1 MTTLPDTPPTPYRDL
16 LGPLPVPLF
25 DGVAAARRHAVG
37 PAVVLLT
44 RWTLGEAEELSR
56 YGLGHPVALVPVR
69 PDGPLV
75 VIGPVLR
82 PGAAA
87 CLCCAEYQRLAT
99 DGGRVPW
106 RSPGMALS
114 GVPSPTLGG
123 SLAALA
129 LDLLDDDG
137 DGEQGEEQGEE
148 QDEDHGG
155 PWGGPR
161 PDRADGR
168 TAVVHIV
175 HQGRGTWST
184 HRVRPVGGCEACRP
198 LPADSP
204 AGVAA
209 LPSAPRPLPDPY
221 VLRAPNPRTTPDGLR
236 AALHDTRFG
245 PVRRLLR
252 AEDSAFSLTSAFV
265 TDGRLAD
272 GAGYGRAGDFA
283 TSERIALFEGVE
295 RYAGMRPTGR
305 RTVVRASFAELGPD
319 RAVDPERLGLPDP
332 AHQGHPA
339 SRTVPYTPDLELDWV
354 HGWSLTRR
362 RVTAVPEHV
371 AYWDVPGPDR
381 PRVVY
386 ESSNG
391 CGLGNS
397 PEEAA
402 LYGLF
407 EVAERDAFL
416 MAWYAATPLRRV
428 EAPAGDLDT
437 ALLADR
443 AAGVGYRLL
452 LLDATNDFGVPAVL
466 AVCRYEGTHPAAP
479 RMFLAAGAHHDP
491 RAAIRSA
498 VAEVVTNVLESVH
511 RSTDEGGPRDPRRL
525 RPMLDR
531 PDLVVTLD
539 DHVGLNTLPEALPR
553 WEFLS
558 ADAPPLTVEEAW
570 PGAPT
575 PVHDLAELLGATV
588 ERLAEKG
595 LEVITV
601 DQSEPGTRER
611 LGLHC
616 VKTVVPGSLP
626 MTFGHVN
633 RRTRGLPRLLEVPY
647 RLGRAARPLRHE
659 DLTLHPHP
667 FP

>member
-1 MTTLPDTPPTPYRDL
+1 MTSHPSTPSPF
-16 LGPLPVPLF
+16 GSLPVPLL
-25 DGVAAARRHAVG
+25 DGAAALRHEAG
-37 PAVVLLT
+37 PAVVLLA
-44 RWTLGEAEELSR
+44 RWTLGEAEGLSR

-69 PDGPLV
+69 LDGPLA

-106 RSPGMALS
+106 RSPGMVLA
-114 GVPSPTLGG
+114 GVPSPALGG
-123 SLAALA
+123 SAAALA
-129 LDLLDDDG
+129 LDLLDDADHGDG
-137 DGEQGEEQGEE
+137 DGDGDG
-148 QDEDHGG
+148 DDHEH
-155 PWGGPR
+155 R
-161 PDRADGR
+161 DGDAAS
-168 TAVVHIV
+168 AVVHV
-175 HQGRGTWST
+175 LHQGRGTWST
-184 HRVRPVGGCEACRP
+184 HRVRPVGGCAVCRP
-198 LPADSP
+198 LPADDP
-204 AGVAA
+204 AAVVP
-209 LPSAPRPLPDPY
+209 LPSASRPLPDPY
-221 VLRAPNPRTTPDGLR
+221 VLRAPNPRTTPEGLR

-245 PVRRLLR
+245 PVRRLIR

-283 TSERIALFEGVE
+283 GSERIALFEAVE
-295 RYAGMRPTGR
+295 RHAGMRPTGR
-305 RTVVRASFAELGPD
+305 RTALRAPFAALGPD
-319 RAVDPERLGLPDP
+319 LAVDPERLGLPDP

-339 SRTVPYTPDLELDWV
+339 SRTVPYAPDLELDWV
-354 HGWSLTRR
+354 HGWSLTRQ

-397 PEEAA
+397 LEEAA

-416 MAWYAATPLRRV
+416 MAWYASTPLRRV

-437 ALLADR
+437 ALLTDR
-443 AAGVGYRLL
+443 AAGVGYRLV
-452 LLDATNDFGVPAVL
+452 LLDATNDFGIPAVL

-498 VAEVVTNVLESVH
+498 VAEVVTNVLESTH
-511 RSTDEGGPRDPRRL
+511 RSTDAGGPRDPARL

-531 PDLVVTLD
+531 PELVVSLD
-539 DHVGLNTLPEALPR
+539 DHVGLGTLPEAAPR
-553 WEFLS
+553 WECLF

-575 PVHDLAELLGATV
+575 PVRDLGALLGATV
-588 ERLAEKG
+588 ERLAGAG

-611 LGLHC
+611 LGLRC
-616 VKTVVPGSLP
+616 VKTLVPGSLP

-633 RRTRGLPRLLEVPY
+633 HRTRGLPRLLEVPY
-647 RLGRAARPLRHE
+647 RLGRKARPLRHA
-659 DLTLHPHP
+659 DLALHPHP

>member
-1 MTTLPDTPPTPYRDL
+1 MTTRTPAPDTAVPDTAVPDTAAPDTAAP
-16 LGPLPVPLF
+16 LGALPVPVL
-25 DGVAAARRHAVG
+25 DAASARTHPAG

-44 RWTLGEAEELSR
+44 RWTLRDAEELSR
-56 YGLGHPVALVPVR
+56 HALGRPVTLVPVR
-69 PDGPLV
+69 LDGALA

-87 CLCCAEYQRLAT
+87 CLSCAEYQRLAT

-106 RSPGMALS
+106 RSPDMALA
-114 GVPSPTLGG
+114 GVPSPALAG
-123 SLAALA
+123 SLGALVR
-129 LDLLDDDG
+129 DLLDDDG
-137 DGEQGEEQGEE
+137 EAREAEAGEEGA
-148 QDEDHGG
+148 
-155 PWGGPR
+155 
-161 PDRADGR
+161 ADPA
-168 TAVVHIV
+168 TAVVHVV

-184 HRVRPVGGCEACRP
+184 HRIRPVGGCAVCRP
-198 LPADSP
+198 LPADTAS
-204 AGVAA
+204 GVVP
-209 LPSAPRPLPDPY
+209 LPAPRPLPDPY
-221 VLRAPNPRTTPDGLR
+221 VLRAPNPRTTPEGLR
-236 AALHDTRFG
+236 AALYDGRFG

-252 AEDSAFSLTSAFV
+252 AEDSAFSLTSASV

-283 TSERIALFEGVE
+283 DSERIALFEAVE

-305 RTVVRASFAELGPD
+305 RTTLRASFAELGPD

-332 AHQGHPA
+332 AHHGHPA
-339 SRTVPYTPDLELDWV
+339 SPTVPYTPDLELDWV
-354 HGWSLTRR
+354 HGWSLTRQ

-371 AYWDVPGPDR
+371 AYWEVPGPGR

-416 MAWYAATPLRRV
+416 MAWYARTPLRRV
-428 EAPAGDLDT
+428 EAPAEDLDT

-443 AAGVGYRLL
+443 AAVAGYRLV

-466 AVCRYEGTHPAAP
+466 AVCRYEGTHPGAP

-498 VAEVVTNVLESVH
+498 VAEVVTNVLESAH
-511 RSTDEGGPRDPRRL
+511 RSSGEGGPRDPRRL

-531 PDLVVTLD
+531 PELVVTLD
-539 DHVGLNTLPEALPR
+539 DHVGLNTLPEAAPR
-553 WEFLS
+553 TAFLFAGPGPS
-558 ADAPPLTVEEAW
+558 LTAAETWPDAP
-570 PGAPT
+570 G
-575 PVHDLAELLGATV
+575 PVHDLGALLAATV
-588 ERLAEKG
+588 ERLSRAG

-601 DQSEPGTRER
+601 DQSEPGVRER

-616 VKTVVPGSLP
+616 VKAIVPGSLP

-633 RRTRGLPRLLEVPY
+633 HRTLGLPRLLEVPY
-647 RLGRAARPLRHE
+647 RLGRTARPLRHE
-659 DLTLHPHP
+659 DLALHPHP